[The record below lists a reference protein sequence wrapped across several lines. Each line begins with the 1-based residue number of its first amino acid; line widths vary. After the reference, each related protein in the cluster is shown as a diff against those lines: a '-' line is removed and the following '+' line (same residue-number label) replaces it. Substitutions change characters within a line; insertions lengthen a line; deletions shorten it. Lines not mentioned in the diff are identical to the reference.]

1 MHCEGLDERAELL
14 GREFGRRGGKKCHPY
29 AKSAP
34 MP

>member
-1 MHCEGLDERAELL
+1 MPCGGMDERAELL
-14 GREFGRRGGKKCHPY
+14 GREFGRRGGKKHHPY